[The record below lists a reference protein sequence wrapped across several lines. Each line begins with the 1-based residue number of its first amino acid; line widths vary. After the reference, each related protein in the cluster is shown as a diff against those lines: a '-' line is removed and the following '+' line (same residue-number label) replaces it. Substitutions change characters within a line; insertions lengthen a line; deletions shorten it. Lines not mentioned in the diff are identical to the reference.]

1 MVDTKIHVNANLENS
16 TGCYV
21 TRNEV
26 TISWVHILKE
36 VPRLTISVN
45 PHTTTLTAASLG
57 HQTVLIGAWDCGW
70 MNLNELRVSNL
81 CALLINCRNCRTIT
95 NSGSGATAKYLT
107 RATGCKNNNISL
119 ESLDFHGVHALS
131 NDTTANTVLILEDL
145 YEFPELVLGY
155 ATLNFPAT
163 NLLVKSIEELL
174 TSGGTGKASTLVLLA
189 TEVTEVKNAFWSTGE
204 RYTHTIK
211 HLNELW
217 SCLNHALNSQL
228 VSQEVTTVYGVIEM
242 LIDGIVL
249 TLGIHAGIN
258 TTLCTEGVRTLY
270 WAVRE

>member
-16 TGCYV
+16 TGGYV
-21 TRNEV
+21 TRYQV
-26 TISWVHILKE
+26 TISRIHILQE

-45 PHTTTLTAASLG
+45 PYTTTLTAASLG
-57 HQTVLIGAWDCGW
+57 HQTVLVGARDCSW
-70 MNLNELRVSNL
+70 MDLNELRVGNL

-107 RATGCKNNNISL
+107 RATGCQDNNISL
-119 ESLDFHGVHALS
+119 EGLDFHGVHALG
-131 NDTTANTVLILEDL
+131 NDTTANAVLILEDL

-155 ATLNFPAT
+155 AALNFPAT

-174 TSGGTGKASTLVLLA
+174 ASGRTGKAGTLILLT
-189 TEVTEVKNAFWSTGE
+189 TEVTEVKNALWSTGE
-204 RYTHTIK
+204 RYTHAIE

-217 SCLNHALNSQL
+217 SCLNHALYSQL

-242 LIDGIVL
+242 LINGIVL